1 MNMEIIVMV
10 ILILFVL
17 CEIILI
23 DRDLKNIEKQVE
35 EFKREINKKND

>member
-1 MNMEIIVMV
+1 MNMEIIIMG

-17 CEIILI
+17 CEIFLI